1 MTYPV
6 KLTPISSDK
15 SIYIPDYEQVKLI
28 YESLLK
34 EDSNT
39 PFPFWA
45 KLWPASLALVKVL
58 KQCPHLVKNKIVL
71 ELGAGIGLPSFI
83 MSGHT
88 QSIIVS
94 DYNEDAVALLNKNI
108 AKLQLQHIRALQLD
122 WNDLPK
128 TIQPEVVVLSDVNY
142 DPTQFE
148 KLNEL
153 IHTKIKDGC
162 TIILATPQRI
172 TASPFVATIAQYIKE
187 RFEEVVDENGI
198 AKEISILVLSL

>member
-1 MTYPV
+1 MRYPL
-6 KLTPISSDK
+6 KLIPVFDNL
-15 SIYIPDYEQVKLI
+15 SIYIPDYEQVKET
-28 YESLLK
+28 YELLLK
-34 EDSNT
+34 ENPDEL
-39 PFPFWA
+39 FPFWA
-45 KLWPASLALVKVL
+45 KLWPSSLALVKVL
-58 KQCPHLVKNKIVL
+58 KQCPDLVKNKIVL

-108 AKLQLQHIRALQLD
+108 AKLQLQHIQALQLD

-172 TASPFVATIAQYIKE
+172 TASPFVATIAQYVKE
-187 RFEEVVDENGI
+187 RFEEVVHENGI